1 MNSITIHGIS
11 DQSSIS
17 CWTSAH
23 GAFLTRKAQIFRKAM
38 EVLGKGELAQRWMIS
53 PALGLGNHTP
63 CTLLWSHESYMEVWA
78 FLYRLE
84 YGVYT

>member
-1 MNSITIHGIS
+1 MDSITIHGIS
-11 DQSSIS
+11 EQPSMS

-23 GAFLTRKAQIFRKAM
+23 GAFLTRKGQIFQKAM
-38 EVLGKGELAQRWMIS
+38 EVLGKGELAQRWMIN

-84 YGVYT
+84 YNVYT